1 MKKGHILLVEDN
13 EGDILLTQE
22 AFEHSSLVDKLSV
35 VRNGK
40 EAMDFLTK
48 KENMPMKLHQILSCW
63 MLIFPRKMGMKCYDL
78 SKILKTSSIF
88 LW

>member
-13 EGDILLTQE
+13 EGDILLTKE

-48 KENMPMKLHQILSCW
+48 KGKYAHEVLPDFVYW
-63 MLIFPRKMGMKCYDL
+63 M
-78 SKILKTSSIF
+78 
-88 LW
+88 